1 MRPKALH
8 LEFAEHEV
16 APPPPLLLLILL
28 LVVLLDD
35 DAVDDEGEAFGA
47 GGDVSLGV
55 VFWVGDGADGGG
67 WGASTG
73 SSTAVDMGCMAG
85 TAVLTLL

>member
-1 MRPKALH
+1 MRPRAIH

-16 APPPPLLLLILL
+16 APPPPLLLLLL
-28 LVVLLDD
+28 LLDD

-47 GGDVSLGV
+47 GGDISLGA